1 MFSYCTAVCGEE
13 TKVNFPWNSRRQHS
27 AHISL
32 TPRKSEE
39 QGIILLQQTE
49 NVSPLL
55 GDNPLEVGFTQSLLG
70 SFPSSPTEQSL
81 PQVLVIHRL
90 TFSSNVSETEVSLF
104 NQKVFSPHLADQLS
118 TVVKSYRAFFW
129 YFSLF
134 LSVLEVCNLLD
145 FCKLPIK
152 ILLAGVGHR
161 FSAPAIG
168 TSAPVGARAAAR
180 KQQQGGGCDQP
191 FRRGRGLGST
201 RDEDLYQLSIRIW
214 SNSLD

>member
-1 MFSYCTAVCGEE
+1 M
-13 TKVNFPWNSRRQHS
+13 
-27 AHISL
+27 
-32 TPRKSEE
+32 
-39 QGIILLQQTE
+39 
-49 NVSPLL
+49 
-55 GDNPLEVGFTQSLLG
+55 
-70 SFPSSPTEQSL
+70 
-81 PQVLVIHRL
+81 
-90 TFSSNVSETEVSLF
+90 SLF

-201 RDEDLYQLSIRIW
+201 RDEDLYQLSIRICI
-214 SNSLD
+214 NSLDKDFHWLSLKSCINYKWGFASTLDIKPKYCARKQWGGMWLGWENLFLFFSLQHPEQILTPFPISSGG

>member
-1 MFSYCTAVCGEE
+1 M
-13 TKVNFPWNSRRQHS
+13 
-27 AHISL
+27 
-32 TPRKSEE
+32 
-39 QGIILLQQTE
+39 
-49 NVSPLL
+49 
-55 GDNPLEVGFTQSLLG
+55 LEVDILIVELQFVDFSLSL
-70 SFPSSPTEQSL
+70 SIVVLCLFFCKCLQCLIRIRVDWKYSPWIKSNVEEPFIAVKKYS
-81 PQVLVIHRL
+81 HHHHE
-90 TFSSNVSETEVSLF
+90 NVSETEVILLSQQVFRPCPLKVNCF
-104 NQKVFSPHLADQLS
+104 QKLLRLQ
-118 TVVKSYRAFFW
+118 
-129 YFSLF
+129 FSLF

-145 FCKLPIK
+145 FCKLAIK